1 MLTNVVRLLRQFNYD
16 SLVFPSA
23 EAFASHRGFD
33 GAVCILLDI
42 DLGDGSGIELRQRL
56 KAANSHLHDR
66 ERKPDVRVS
75 WPECREA
82 PAPIAAETTGLPAA
96 AVSGTNDADGRH
108 CHVPSGIGE
117 H

>member
-56 KAANSHLHDR
+56 KAANIQRLEISLSSQR
-66 ERKPDVRVS
+66 MRATQR
-75 WPECREA
+75 
-82 PAPIAAETTGLPAA
+82 L
-96 AVSGTNDADGRH
+96 GRLMRLKVMKFATSPRQIH
-108 CHVPSGIGE
+108 RPNPLSE
-117 H
+117 

>member
-56 KAANSHLHDR
+56 KAANISV
-66 ERKPDVRVS
+66 PV
-75 WPECREA
+75 
-82 PAPIAAETTGLPAA
+82 IYMTGNESPTFA
-96 AVSGTNDADGRH
+96 
-108 CHVPSGIGE
+108 
-117 H
+117 